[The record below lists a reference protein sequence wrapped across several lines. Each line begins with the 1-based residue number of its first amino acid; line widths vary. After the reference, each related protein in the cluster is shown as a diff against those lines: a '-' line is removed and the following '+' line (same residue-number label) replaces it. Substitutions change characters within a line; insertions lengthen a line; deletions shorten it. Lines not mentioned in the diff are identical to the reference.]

1 MKKINKIKAGFTLM
15 EFLAVMV
22 VVAVLAVIAVPIYDN
37 YVKKARF
44 QNAVVFAQS
53 LKVSVSSCAL
63 SLGALT
69 GCSSGS
75 YGIPSTAISGLAHVT
90 AQSVSNGVISVTG
103 GVDAADTVT
112 ADYVLSPTLITIGG
126 NQKVLTWVA
135 SGSCLTA
142 GYCDAGT

>member
-15 EFLAVMV
+15 EFLAVLV
-22 VVAVLAVIAVPIYDN
+22 VVAVLAIIAVPIYDN
-37 YVKKARF
+37 YVRKARF

-53 LKVSVSSCAL
+53 LKVSVSACAL
-63 SLGALT
+63 SLGTLT

-75 YGIPSTAISGLAHVT
+75 YGIPTTAISGLTHVT
-90 AQSVSNGVISVTG
+90 AQSVSDGVITVTG
-103 GVDAADTVT
+103 AVDTADTVT

-135 SGSCLTA
+135 SGSCLAA